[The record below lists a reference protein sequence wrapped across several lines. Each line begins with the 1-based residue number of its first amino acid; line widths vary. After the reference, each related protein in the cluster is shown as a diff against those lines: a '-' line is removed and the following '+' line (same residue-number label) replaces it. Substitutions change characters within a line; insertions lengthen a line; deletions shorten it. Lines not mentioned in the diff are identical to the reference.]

1 MPSINRKKKYALW
14 LRSTEWEFVADEL
27 KELIAAFAPLKGV
40 VWSAIAHL
48 DVPDKEN
55 EAKSWAD
62 DWNLLTDE
70 TILQSSMNF
79 EPRKKTVTYK
89 IGSLSS
95 DAYKILPDVLMSGSG
110 FGISEPE
117 QGCIISF
124 IPKSHPVKEAY
135 WARIVQGPAWLWLC
149 SEWLANSPEPSL
161 QSNAVLVSYIDLTN
175 DMGGVASLV
184 WSDCD
189 CRMGLTFFGS
199 EAILGPVAARLEAN
213 PSFISDKA
221 VFEQLFARGFS
232 YILSP

>member
-1 MPSINRKKKYALW
+1 MPSISKKQKYALW
-14 LRSTEWEFVADEL
+14 LSSTEDKFIADDLE
-27 KELIAAFAPLKGV
+27 ELIAAFAPLKGV

-62 DWNLLTDE
+62 NWNLLTDE
-70 TILQSSMNF
+70 TILESSMSF
-79 EPRKKTVTYK
+79 GSIRKTAVSKV
-89 IGSLSS
+89 GSLSS

-124 IPKSHPVKEAY
+124 IPRSHPVKESY

-149 SEWLANSPEPSL
+149 SKWLTNSPEPSL
-161 QSNAVLVSYIDLTN
+161 QSDAVLVSYLDLTN

-199 EAILGPVAARLEAN
+199 EATLKIVASRLEASPN
-213 PSFISDKA
+213 FTNDPQ
-221 VFEQLFARGFS
+221 VFEQLFNRGFS
-232 YILSP
+232 YMLSP